1 MLLGLFKLK
10 ICGSPGS
17 QRIYAAARLSFQLH
31 EKMAARP
38 LVLKDSLPFGIYEF
52 AGRYLP
58 SIEDGSESGIV
69 VGTTAALAMAETA
82 AACFFLRLLEMGN
95 MASAGTGIFLSGNSS
110 KAALRLF
117 HLFLPNKSVTA
128 ATLS

>member
-52 AGRYLP
+52 AEVICCLYICCL
-58 SIEDGSESGIV
+58 
-69 VGTTAALAMAETA
+69 
-82 AACFFLRLLEMGN
+82 
-95 MASAGTGIFLSGNSS
+95 
-110 KAALRLF
+110 
-117 HLFLPNKSVTA
+117 
-128 ATLS
+128 